1 MNSPLWSE
9 WWVWMCAALLLG
21 ILEVLVPAFVFLGFA
36 LGAGMM
42 AVLLAF
48 DFVALGMAW
57 SVLLFAVMSLIAYV
71 ILRRIFGM
79 KRGQVKIWDRDIND
93 N

>member
-1 MNSPLWSE
+1 
-9 WWVWMCAALLLG
+9 MCAALLLG

-36 LGAGMM
+36 LGAAMM

-48 DFVALGMAW
+48 DVLALNMAW

-79 KRGQVKIWDRDIND
+79 KRGQVKVWDRDIND